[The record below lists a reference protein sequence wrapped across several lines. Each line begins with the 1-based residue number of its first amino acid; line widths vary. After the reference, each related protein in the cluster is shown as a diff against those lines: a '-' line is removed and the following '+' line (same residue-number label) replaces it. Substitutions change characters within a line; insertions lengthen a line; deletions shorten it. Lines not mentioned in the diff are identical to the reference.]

1 MVRKSFNQL
10 PRRMG
15 GGIVAAAIG
24 VAVIGASLA
33 LQHQAAAAG
42 GPPLGAAR
50 TYAALGGSTVTSTGL
65 SSLTGDV
72 GVSPGTAIVG
82 FPPATVT
89 GSIHAGDAAA
99 AIAHADAAIAY
110 AFLEGMYSPPA
121 NNRTGVDLGGKTL
134 APGVYKFNTSAQLTG
149 ALVLDAQGDSG
160 ALFVIQIGSTLTTS
174 SGSSVVVINGGAD
187 YDESNVFWQ
196 VGTSATLG
204 SGTSFTGNILAYS
217 SITCVIGSSMTGN
230 ALALNGGVTMDSNAN
245 TSPTIVVPGAPPPAL
260 RPTNLT
266 AVLNGPVATPGA
278 GLRWTDSNIDEV
290 GFFVFRR
297 NGAGAFVKIATVPS
311 PNTAGTGGLMT
322 YQDDGLSLST
332 TYSYQVTGYTAA
344 SVETVPSNQALVD
357 TADPIVVPPVDP
369 PIVPVIALTGSLSGD
384 VAAPGALLAWFDV
397 SADETSF
404 RIYRRDGDGPAFVLV
419 GTTPSTTTLGTGA
432 AVTYQDLVLK
442 PSTTYTYHVT
452 SVPASGTES
461 APSNDVLIDTGENP
475 TPPTRWLDVNLG
487 RRRSAVRDRM
497 KAHRDRVYVRGSYA
511 VIDVNTSVPTVVR
524 DTDPRVGGMSIQV
537 RAPGNLVFLNIPPND
552 AGWVSTRKGIYRW
565 RTHDG
570 RNAPLS
576 RLWIDTRKSE
586 FALRSFQNDFSSVPL
601 NEITVSLTMLGAAG
615 YDARSWNFPT
625 KLPVDHSALYRI
637 PR

>member
-1 MVRKSFNQL
+1 MTRIEHKSSKWH
-10 PRRMG
+10 PHRR
-15 GGIVAAAIG
+15 ILAAIG
-24 VAVIGASLA
+24 GAILVGISVPA
-33 LQHQAAAAG
+33 GAAG

-72 GVSPGTAIVG
+72 GVWPGSAIIG

-89 GSIHAGDAAA
+89 GALHAGDAAA
-99 AIAHADAAIAY
+99 ALAHADAALAY
-110 AFLEGMYSPPA
+110 NFLAGMYSPPA
-121 NNRTGVDLGGKTL
+121 NDRTGVDLGGKTL
-134 APGVYKFNTSAQLTG
+134 APGVYHFNTSAQLTG
-149 ALVLDAQGDSG
+149 ALVLDAQGDSN
-160 ALFVIQIGSTLTTS
+160 ALFVIKVGSTLITS
-174 SGSSVVVINGGAD
+174 SGASVVVINGGAD

-204 SGTSFTGNILAYS
+204 SGTSFTGNILAS
-217 SITCVIGSSMTGN
+217 QSITCVIGSSMTGN
-230 ALALNGGVTMDSNAN
+230 ALALNGAVTMDSNAN
-245 TSPTIVVPGAPPPAL
+245 TSPTIIVPGVPPVVPPVL

-290 GFFVFRR
+290 GFYVFRR
-297 NGAGAFVKIATVPS
+297 AGAGAFAQIATVPS

-344 SVETVPSNQALVD
+344 SVETPPSNQALVD
-357 TADPIVVPPVDP
+357 TAEPVVVPPVDP
-369 PIVPVIALTGSLSGD
+369 PIIPVIALTGSLSGD
-384 VAAPGALLAWFDV
+384 VAAPGTLLSWFDV

-432 AVTYQDLVLK
+432 AFAFQDLVLN
-442 PSTTYTYHVT
+442 PSTTYTYRVT

-461 APSNDVLIDTGENP
+461 GPSNEVLVDTGENP
-475 TPPTRWLDVNLG
+475 TPPARWLDVNLG

-511 VIDVNTSVPTVVR
+511 VIDVDSSVPSVVR
-524 DTDPRVGGMSIQV
+524 NTDPRVGGMSIQV

-565 RTHDG
+565 RTHNG

-586 FALRSFQNDFSSVPL
+586 FALRSFQNDFSAVPR

-615 YDARSWNFPT
+615 YDDRVWNFPS